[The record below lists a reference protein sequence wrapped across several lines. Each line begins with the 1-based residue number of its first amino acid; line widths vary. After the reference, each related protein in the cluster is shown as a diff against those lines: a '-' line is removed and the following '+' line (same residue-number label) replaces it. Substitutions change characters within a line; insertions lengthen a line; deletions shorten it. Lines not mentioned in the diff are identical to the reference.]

1 MGNDSGTP
9 KTHALDIRND
19 PSPLSILKVRSAL
32 NNMKEG
38 HVLEV
43 WSNDLE
49 TRVALDQIIDRSDDE
64 FLGIEK
70 ESEYEKIYIK
80 RCELTDLKDKGV

>member
-1 MGNDSGTP
+1 MGNDSVTP
-9 KTHALDIRND
+9 KTQALDIRND

-49 TRVALDQIIDRSDDE
+49 TRVALDQIIDRSNDE

-80 RCELTDLKDKGV
+80 RCKLTDVKDKGV